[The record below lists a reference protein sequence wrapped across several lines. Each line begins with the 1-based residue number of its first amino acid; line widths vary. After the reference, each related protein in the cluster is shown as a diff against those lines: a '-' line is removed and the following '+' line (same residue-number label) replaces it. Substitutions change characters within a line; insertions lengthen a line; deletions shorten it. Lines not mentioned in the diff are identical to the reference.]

1 MKKTITNTN
10 SKGTSRRSK
19 PLLVLMA
26 ATFGI
31 VGCSSSNSPPV
42 SPPAPPPSPAAITL
56 NGVVTDGPVFGGTLY
71 YFSAANV
78 QAALDSVDPDGDRQ
92 AALDAAPAVG
102 RLTRDPADEDQYFVI
117 IGGGLAGTSLFFVF
131 DNTDAEDDTFKDT
144 PANLESVVMLGDA
157 GSVQRVNISLQTTL
171 ITQQVRMALDP
182 DGDGTVIDDAA
193 IAAAIDDATANVLS
207 AFDTD
212 ALGRDLYPADFDP
225 FAHDDDDELH
235 AASSS
240 IGFLLRAAGAVED
253 ASFDEII
260 AALAADAGDGALD
273 GAIPVSLA
281 PTPEMEALA
290 AAVSDVAAAGSDD
303 EISMFAVGPCSS
315 AAVSMMRACAV
326 DVIDDLFEG
335 TAICTDILDDDV
347 RADCLADVD
356 DEMLEIEEECE
367 EVFEA
372 RLGLCEDLDD
382 AAHDP
387 MFGEAFAANFVDP
400 LEIGNTVPVNPWFP
414 LETGNHWLYLG
425 DGESI
430 EVTVTGETK
439 LIDGVTCVVVWDVAS
454 EDGEIVEITQDWYAQ
469 DVAGNVWYCGEIAR
483 NFEIFDGDDP
493 EIPEL
498 VDIDGS
504 WKAGRDGAE
513 PGILL
518 PFDPQVGDV
527 FRQEVA
533 YGEAEDAVEILSVT
547 ADEAAPGGACAAN
560 CLMTADFTP
569 LEPDVEENKYYVPG
583 IGLIVEIDTETG
595 ERVELELFTPGR

>member
-1 MKKTITNTN
+1 
-10 SKGTSRRSK
+10 
-19 PLLVLMA
+19 
-26 ATFGI
+26 
-31 VGCSSSNSPPV
+31 
-42 SPPAPPPSPAAITL
+42 
-56 NGVVTDGPVFGGTLY
+56 
-71 YFSAANV
+71 
-78 QAALDSVDPDGDRQ
+78 
-92 AALDAAPAVG
+92 
-102 RLTRDPADEDQYFVI
+102 
-117 IGGGLAGTSLFFVF
+117 
-131 DNTDAEDDTFKDT
+131 
-144 PANLESVVMLGDA
+144 
-157 GSVQRVNISLQTTL
+157 
-171 ITQQVRMALDP
+171 
-182 DGDGTVIDDAA
+182 
-193 IAAAIDDATANVLS
+193 
-207 AFDTD
+207 
-212 ALGRDLYPADFDP
+212 
-225 FAHDDDDELH
+225 
-235 AASSS
+235 
-240 IGFLLRAAGAVED
+240 
-253 ASFDEII
+253 
-260 AALAADAGDGALD
+260 
-273 GAIPVSLA
+273 
-281 PTPEMEALA
+281 
-290 AAVSDVAAAGSDD
+290 
-303 EISMFAVGPCSS
+303 
-315 AAVSMMRACAV
+315 
-326 DVIDDLFEG
+326 
-335 TAICTDILDDDV
+335 
-347 RADCLADVD
+347 
-356 DEMLEIEEECE
+356 
-367 EVFEA
+367 VFEA

-400 LEIGNTVPVNPWFP
+400 LEIGKTVPVNPWFP

-483 NFEIFDGDDP
+483 NFEKFEGDDP